1 MNLRCHVTDDVE
13 IRDIVRQGLKKNN
26 GYCPCVLNSQGKEE
40 YKCVCRDFIDNVKPG
55 ESCHCGLYI
64 KDE

>member
-1 MNLRCHVTDDVE
+1 MRAHITDNKELRE
-13 IRDIVRQGLKKNN
+13 QINKAIRDNN
-26 GYCPCVLNSQGKEE
+26 GYCPCILNSQGKEE